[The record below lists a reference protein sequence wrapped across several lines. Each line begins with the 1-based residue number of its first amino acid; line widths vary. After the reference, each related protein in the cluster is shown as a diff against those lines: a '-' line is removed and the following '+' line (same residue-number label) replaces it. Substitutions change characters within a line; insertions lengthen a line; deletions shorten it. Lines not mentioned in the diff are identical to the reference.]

1 MAGDYMYMVN
11 NPGVDI
17 YGNDRYNGTPIGTPS
32 RKEQIIAKHKENLAN
47 NNEILDDDKN
57 LANNNEILD
66 NNENLDN
73 NNQNLDN
80 NNENLDNNQNQIQAN
95 NQNQI
100 QPSQDIAFE
109 TTSNP
114 SVDKETLL
122 KNFLNQ
128 AIHKA
133 VSNSEPIEVIKQDLK
148 DNGSYFK
155 ITVDPSIIKGYIQT
169 INSTAKRRYLDSV
182 TYEMCGSISMMFD
195 LLNEIISTGTKR
207 LGKSFFSSSKD
218 AHTNNTMAAK
228 ELLAYYTLV
237 LKTIG
242 MDKNGEATSE
252 NSLYKRYKNYVTQ
265 AVVGNNDNRLGY
277 FDYKIRERI
286 YRNLDFVNAVLRLIF
301 DLPFLCENKK
311 SNGGRKSRKSHNKGK
326 SRKSS
331 KKGKSRKSRKS
342 KRRRL

>member
-1 MAGDYMYMVN
+1 MAGDYMYMVK
-11 NPGVDI
+11 NPGTEI
-17 YGNDRYNGTPIGTPS
+17 YGDRYNGTPIGTPS
-32 RKEQIIAKHKENLAN
+32 KTPTIKEEII
-47 NNEILDDDKN
+47 
-57 LANNNEILD
+57 ANNNEILD
-66 NNENLDN
+66 NN
-73 NNQNLDN
+73 NQNL
-80 NNENLDNNQNQIQAN
+80 AN

-109 TTSNP
+109 TTSNT

-128 AIHKA
+128 REN
-133 VSNSEPIEVIKQDLK
+133 NSEPNEFIKL
-148 DNGSYFK
+148 K

-182 TYEMCGSISMMFD
+182 TYEKCVSISMMFN
-195 LLNEIISTGTKR
+195 LLKEIISKGSER
-207 LGKSFFSSSKD
+207 LGRSFFNSSKD

-237 LKTIG
+237 LETIG
-242 MDKNGEATSE
+242 MDENGEATSE
-252 NSLYKRYKNYVTQ
+252 NSLYKRYKNYVEK

-277 FDYKIRERI
+277 FDYNIKPRI
-286 YRNLDFVNAVLRLIF
+286 YRNLDFVNAILRLIF
-301 DLPFLCENKK
+301 GLPFLCENK
-311 SNGGRKSRKSHNKGK
+311 STGGRKSRKSHNKGK